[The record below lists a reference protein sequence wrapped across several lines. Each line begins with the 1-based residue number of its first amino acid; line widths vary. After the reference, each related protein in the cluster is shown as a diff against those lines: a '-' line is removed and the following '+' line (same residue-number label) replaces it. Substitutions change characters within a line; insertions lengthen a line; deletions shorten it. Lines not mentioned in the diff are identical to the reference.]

1 MNKKGGNTINIFIN
15 IIVCII
21 GIGSIL
27 FIAFI
32 FMQVFCFSSF
42 KIPSDSMEP
51 SLEAGD
57 NIVVCK
63 PIIGARIFNIFASL
77 RNEQTK
83 IYRLPGLQEIQRDD
97 IIVFNFPCPNQ
108 WNKIEMHIL
117 KYYVKRC
124 VGLPGDTVSI
134 ENGIFKI
141 KGYEGIVGNYT
152 SQVALSK
159 RKNETFE
166 KEVFRCFPYDATFN
180 WNIKTFGPL
189 YIPKAG
195 NSIHM
200 NQSNYILYKKYIEWE
215 QQKELNIR
223 GNNIFL
229 GEESINT
236 YQFSKNYYFVAGD
249 NGENSQ
255 DSRYWGLLPEKYI
268 VGKAWIVWKSIDPYT
283 GKIRW
288 KRLFNP
294 VN

>member
-32 FMQVFCFSSF
+32 FIQVFCFSSF

-180 WNIKTFGPL
+180 WNINTFGPL

-195 NSIHM
+195 NSIHI

-255 DSRYWGLLPEKYI
+255 DSRYWGLLPEEYI

>member
-32 FMQVFCFSSF
+32 FIQVFCFSSF

-189 YIPKAG
+189 YIPTAG

-255 DSRYWGLLPEKYI
+255 DSRYWGLLPEEYI

>member
-1 MNKKGGNTINIFIN
+1 MCWVT
-15 IIVCII
+15 
-21 GIGSIL
+21 
-27 FIAFI
+27 
-32 FMQVFCFSSF
+32 
-42 KIPSDSMEP
+42 
-51 SLEAGD
+51 
-57 NIVVCK
+57 
-63 PIIGARIFNIFASL
+63 RWY
-77 RNEQTK
+77 R
-83 IYRLPGLQEIQRDD
+83 IYR
-97 IIVFNFPCPNQ
+97 
-108 WNKIEMHIL
+108 
-117 KYYVKRC
+117 
-124 VGLPGDTVSI
+124 
-134 ENGIFKI
+134 NGIFKI

-236 YQFSKNYYFVAGD
+236 YQFSKIITLWQ
-249 NGENSQ
+249 E
-255 DSRYWGLLPEKYI
+255 I
-268 VGKAWIVWKSIDPYT
+268 T
-283 GKIRW
+283 GKTLKIPAIGDFYPR
-288 KRLFNP
+288 NIS
-294 VN
+294 

>member
-1 MNKKGGNTINIFIN
+1 MVIN

-27 FIAFI
+27 FLAFI

-255 DSRYWGLLPEKYI
+255 DSRYWDFYPRNI
-268 VGKAWIVWKSIDPYT
+268 S
-283 GKIRW
+283 
-288 KRLFNP
+288 
-294 VN
+294 

>member
-32 FMQVFCFSSF
+32 FIQVFCFSSF

-108 WNKIEMHIL
+108 WNKIGMHIL

-255 DSRYWGLLPEKYI
+255 DSRYWGLLPEEYI

>member
-32 FMQVFCFSSF
+32 FIQVFCFSSF

-249 NGENSQ
+249 NGGNSQ
-255 DSRYWGLLPEKYI
+255 DSRYWGLLPEEYI

>member
-32 FMQVFCFSSF
+32 FIQVFCFSSF

-124 VGLPGDTVSI
+124 VGLPDDTVSI

-255 DSRYWGLLPEKYI
+255 DSRYWGLLPEEYI

>member
-32 FMQVFCFSSF
+32 FIQVFCFSSF

-255 DSRYWGLLPEKYI
+255 DSRYWRLLPEEYI